1 MTRKGRTRFLVETI
15 KDIFA
20 EQQEERDRALMS
32 RVTRESALERRLATQ
47 LIRIRQEKDILIQ
60 NRIRLNNEFEEQR
73 LKKYSEY
80 LDREAEVLR
89 IQKNTERDQFNA
101 KMAEHQRS
109 KFISFFLKITPSA
122 DFGLKIY
129 KLTY

>member
-1 MTRKGRTRFLVETI
+1 MRHSEPT
-15 KDIFA
+15 IFA
-20 EQQEERDRALMS
+20 SKTVKPRCSSSLLKPDLSVWLFNFA
-32 RVTRESALERRLATQ
+32 RENKIESFK
-47 LIRIRQEKDILIQ
+47 EKDILIQ

-109 KFISFFLKITPSA
+109 KFIRFRFE
-122 DFGLKIY
+122 
-129 KLTY
+129 